1 MSRFL
6 KVVSV
11 IFAVSA
17 AAVGLA
23 KKSIAVKDDSGVKA
37 DLYVFGKN
45 GRQKV
50 AVVTNQKPKD
60 AIKVIFK

>member
-23 KKSIAVKDDSGVKA
+23 SKSIAVKDDRGVKA
-37 DLYVFGKN
+37 DLYVFGKKGSKN
-45 GRQKV
+45 V
-50 AVVTNQKPKD
+50 AVITNRKPKD
-60 AIKVIFK
+60 AIKIIFK